1 MAESM
6 RILIADDHAILR
18 TGLRLLIETQPNLS
32 VVGEAENGREALEK
46 ARSLHPD
53 LILLDLNMPEVDGMT
68 VIPQLRREVPDSRIL
83 VLTMHDDAAHLRQ
96 ALDAGASGYV
106 LKKAVDQELLMA
118 IRAVRRG
125 ETYVHSAMTHK
136 LLESLAESQEPEA
149 DDPWRRLSEREFDV
163 MRLVALG
170 HTNNEIAEELYIS
183 VKTVESYRAR
193 GMEKLGMES
202 RAQLV
207 QSALKHGHLD

>member
-1 MAESM
+1 MAEPM

-18 TGLRLLIETQPNLS
+18 TGLRLLIEAQPNLS

-46 ARSLHPD
+46 ARALRPD
-53 LILLDLNMPEVDGMT
+53 LILLDLNMPEVDGLA
-68 VIPQLRREVPDSRIL
+68 VIPQLRREAPESRIL

-136 LLESLAESQEPEA
+136 LLESLAQTEETAE

-170 HTNNEIAEELYIS
+170 YTNSEIAEELYIS

-193 GMEKLGMES
+193 GMEKLSLET

>member
-136 LLESLAESQEPEA
+136 LLESLAEPQEPEA

>member
-46 ARSLHPD
+46 ARALHPD

-183 VKTVESYRAR
+183 VKTVESYRSR

>member
-1 MAESM
+1 MAEPM

-136 LLESLAESQEPEA
+136 LLESLAETQEPEA
-149 DDPWRRLSEREFDV
+149 DDPWRSLSEREFDV

-183 VKTVESYRAR
+183 VKTVESYRSR

-207 QSALKHGHLD
+207 QSALKHDHLD

>member
-149 DDPWRRLSEREFDV
+149 DDPWRRLSEREFGV